1 MGVYLDRLTAQFDE
15 ITAGIDEV
23 LNRAA
28 DENREISDDENK
40 LVERDS
46 KRAEAL
52 RASID
57 HYAAIETTRA
67 KVADTRAKV
76 PSAPPVNR
84 STLVVNEAAPS
95 LTDLFP
101 TAGDYIV
108 TVGRALRGDK
118 AAGEIIDRART
129 IVERDTTTKHQT
141 TADNPGIIP
150 RPILGPVISLVGS
163 ARPFISSIS
172 TKPLPAGAFDR
183 PQITQHVAVGKQ
195 TAEKSRTESEKL
207 LLGKLPVTASTYAG
221 HLNVSRQ
228 DIKWSQP
235 GIMQILA
242 EDFAYVY
249 AITTD
254 EDAVAQF
261 LTSVGANVPLEVAD
275 LTPAA
280 IRAALFTAAT
290 APFTAG
296 NPAALPDTL
305 WMSADVWAAIGGI
318 VTTNGLPAFPT
329 LTPGAIGS
337 GEIGGFKPV
346 VDPFFPPGTAIL
358 GKGSLAEWYEDVD
371 GLLEVSE
378 PDVLG
383 QLVGYAGYGAFLN
396 TAPEVFTVLALPAA
410 PPPPEAQ
417 AATTKAKA

>member
-1 MGVYLDRLTAQFDE
+1 MGVYLDRLTEQFDE
-15 ITAGIDEV
+15 ITGGIDEI

-28 DENREISDDENK
+28 EENREINDEESK

-46 KRAEAL
+46 KRAEGL

-67 KVADTRAKV
+67 KVSDIRAKV
-76 PSAPPVNR
+76 PTTTVSRA
-84 STLVVNEAAPS
+84 TTVVNEAAPP

-118 AAGEIIDRART
+118 AAGELIERARS

-150 RPILGPVISLVGS
+150 RVVLGPVISLVGS

-172 TKPLPAGAFDR
+172 NKPLPSGAFDR
-183 PQITQHVAVGKQ
+183 PQITQHVAIGKQ
-195 TAEKSRTESEKL
+195 VAEKSRTESEKL
-207 LLGKLPVTASTYAG
+207 LLGKIPVTASTYAG

-228 DIKWSQP
+228 DVKWTQP

-249 AITTD
+249 AMTTD

-261 LTSVGANVPLEVAD
+261 VASVAGNVPVVVPS
-275 LTPAA
+275 LTPAD
-280 IRAALFTAAT
+280 IRAALFSAAT
-290 APFTAG
+290 APFASG

-305 WMSADVWAAIGGI
+305 WLSADVWSAIGGI
-318 VTTNGLPAFPT
+318 VTPNGVPAFPN
-329 LTPGAIGS
+329 LSPGAISTGD
-337 GEIGGFKPV
+337 IGGFKPV

-383 QLVGYAGYGAFLN
+383 QLVGYAGYGAFVN
-396 TAPEVFTVLALPAA
+396 TAPEVFTVLEL
-410 PPPPEAQ
+410 PPPAPL
-417 AATTKAKA
+417 AAASSSAKAKG